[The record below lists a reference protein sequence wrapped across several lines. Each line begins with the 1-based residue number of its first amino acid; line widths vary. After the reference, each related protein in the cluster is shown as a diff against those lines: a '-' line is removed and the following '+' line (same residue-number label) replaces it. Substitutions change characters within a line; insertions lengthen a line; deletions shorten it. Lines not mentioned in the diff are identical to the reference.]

1 MIMFRALL
9 SWPGVQIPDTP
20 DTTDSFRSIRVGPKL
35 LAQVA
40 DVKVDTPIERRK
52 FSIEHVLD

>member
-20 DTTDSFRSIRVGPKL
+20 DTANSFRAIRVGPKL
-35 LAQVA
+35 LAQVT
-40 DVKVDTPIERRK
+40 DMKVDAPVERRK
-52 FSIEHVLD
+52 FPIEHMLD